1 MTRCFNNYVP
11 PFLTFFPQELRQLG
25 NSSLLS
31 TESRRR
37 EALLLAELVEVV
49 EARDALERKREEEQ
63 GLEQEEESIGRKVE
77 LVELEGRRG
86 RCKVQ

>member
-1 MTRCFNNYVP
+1 M
-11 PFLTFFPQELRQLG
+11 
-25 NSSLLS
+25 S
-31 TESRRR
+31 TEARTR

-77 LVELEGRRG
+77 RVELEGRRG

>member
-1 MTRCFNNYVP
+1 M
-11 PFLTFFPQELRQLG
+11 RQLG